1 MAQHLEAMPL
11 FPLNTVLFPY
21 AKMQLH
27 IFEDRYL
34 QLVRDCSESE
44 QSFGIALIRSGE
56 EVGGPAEPF
65 LVGTAARIS
74 NVQVLD
80 DGKMDVRVSGERRFR
95 IRKIDES
102 MPYLVGM
109 VEPVV
114 EMDVLDNPRTDA
126 LVMRVRESFRGLV
139 EASLGRP
146 EYNIEIVYP
155 SDPTALSFMI
165 ANTLHLEND
174 QKQRLLETT
183 DTLERIAD
191 LIRLI
196 EVQIV
201 EAKPTAHSYRLTS
214 HYLQEWINPN

>member
-1 MAQHLEAMPL
+1 MPL

-74 NVQVLD
+74 NVQMLD

-102 MPYLVGM
+102 LPYLVGM

-126 LVMRVRESFRGLV
+126 LVMRVRESFRALV

>member
-1 MAQHLEAMPL
+1 MAHQLEAMPL

-44 QSFGIALIRSGE
+44 QSFGIALIRTGVE
-56 EVGGPAEPF
+56 IGGPAEPF

-74 NVQVLD
+74 NVQELE
-80 DGKMDVRVSGERRFR
+80 DGKLDVRVSGERRFR

-102 MPYLVGM
+102 LPYLVGM

-126 LVMRVRESFRGLV
+126 LVMRVRESFRALV

-146 EYNIEIVYP
+146 EYSIEIVYP

-165 ANTLHLEND
+165 ANILHLEND

-196 EVQIV
+196 EVQIL
-201 EAKPTAHSYRLTS
+201 EAKPSAHSYRLTS
-214 HYLQEWINPN
+214 QYLQEWINPN